1 MQTILLG
8 IVLLTVVL
16 LVGRAFIRADA
27 TKMAWLM
34 KRVGGVAALAAAM
47 AMFALGRVVLALPLA
62 VLGFY
67 LLGRK
72 FPFSWPGS
80 AQDDIWTQTGQR
92 STVRTEMLEMSLDH
106 DTGLMDGTILS
117 GAFAGGRLSLLS
129 RDDLLTLLR
138 ECERRDPQGAR
149 LLRAY
154 LERIGAASA
163 GGPGGAGPSPGAM
176 SVDEAYDV
184 LGLQRGASEDDIH
197 QAHRALMKRH
207 HPDQGGS
214 TYLAAK
220 INEAKDVLLRQL

>member
-1 MQTILLG
+1 MQSLLLG
-8 IVLLTVVL
+8 VVL
-16 LVGRAFIRADA
+16 LVIVLLIGRFYIKADPA
-27 TKMAWLM
+27 RMAWLL
-34 KRVGGVAALAAAM
+34 KRVGGIAALSAALG
-47 AMFALGRVVLALPLA
+47 MFVLGRVVVALPLA
-62 VLGFY
+62 ALGFY

-72 FPFSWPGS
+72 LPISWPGGGK
-80 AQDDIWTQTGQR
+80 DDVWTQTGQR

-117 GAFAGGRLSLLS
+117 GSFAGGRLSLLS
-129 RDDLLTLLR
+129 RDDLLKLLR
-138 ECERRDPQGAR
+138 ECEQRDAQGSQ

-154 LERIGAASA
+154 LERIGAAS
-163 GGPGGAGPSPGAM
+163 GGNTTQPRPGTM

-184 LGLQRGASEDDIH
+184 LGLKRGASEDDVH
-197 QAHRALMKRH
+197 HAHRALMKRY

>member
-1 MQTILLG
+1 MQTVLLG
-8 IVLLTVVL
+8 IVLLTVIL
-16 LVGRAFIRADA
+16 LVGRAYVRADPA
-27 TKMAWLM
+27 KMAWLM
-34 KRVGGVAALAAAM
+34 KRVGGIAALAAAT
-47 AMFALGRVVLALPLA
+47 AMFALGRVLLALPLA
-62 VLGFY
+62 ALGFY

-92 STVRTEMLEMSLDH
+92 STVRTKMLEMSLDH

-129 RDDLLTLLR
+129 RDDLLALLR
-138 ECERRDPQGAR
+138 ECESQDPQGAQ

-154 LERIGAASA
+154 LERIGAAAA
-163 GGPGGAGPSPGAM
+163 GGQKNARTNPGAM
-176 SVDEAYDV
+176 SVEEAYDV
-184 LGLQRGASEDDIH
+184 LGLQRGASEDDIQ
-197 QAHRALMKRH
+197 QAHRALMKRY